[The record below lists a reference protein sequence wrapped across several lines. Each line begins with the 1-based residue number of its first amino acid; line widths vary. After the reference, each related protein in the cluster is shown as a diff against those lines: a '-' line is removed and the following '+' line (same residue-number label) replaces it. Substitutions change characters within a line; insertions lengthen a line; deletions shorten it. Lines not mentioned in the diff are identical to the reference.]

1 MKLLKKLEKA
11 IIYKL
16 TKKPECYVHV
26 DNPKTLQEKR
36 QVQYNKWCR
45 AKGIFNGSYLP
56 QNPNTLT
63 HKGWRETTNPK
74 NPKNKEYQRKST
86 GQMVRYDP
94 PRPRRGTNV
103 IEDEHYH
110 WYTEPSFEKRR
121 KQDTKQK
128 FYDRYGK
135 ICADRS
141 DESHLA
147 PLDKKYIKK

>member
-86 GQMVRYDP
+86 GQMVRYDYSTTKNGNTMP
-94 PRPRRGTNV
+94 A
-103 IEDEHYH
+103 HYH
-110 WYTEPSFEKRR
+110 WKNAKSISEWR
-121 KQDTKQK
+121 KQKEETK
-128 FYDRYGK
+128 YIDRYGIPCSK
-135 ICADRS
+135 KS
-141 DESHLA
+141 DKHHLA
-147 PLDKKYIKK
+147 PFDKDYKITK